1 MLFFNG
7 VNFKA
12 PIPRLSSFVN
22 GGGGVTCTCVFVC
35 TFKRDVVVNAG
46 VNVVNA
52 GVNVVNVVNVVNADL
67 SPFFSFSNKR
77 LLLRNR

>member
-35 TFKRDVVVNAG
+35 TFIRDVVVNAG

-52 GVNVVNVVNVVNADL
+52 GVNVVNVDL
-67 SPFFSFSNKR
+67 SPFSSFSNKR

>member
-46 VNVVNA
+46 VNVVN
-52 GVNVVNVVNVVNADL
+52 VVNVVNADL